1 MVPAVSDGIP
11 PVPPYS
17 GSRFASFPFRL
28 QAFHLLRG
36 AFPGASARF
45 RIATFAALL
54 PRPGLDP
61 GGLGSSAFA
70 RHYSR
75 NHSCS
80 LLLPLLRCFSSRRSL
95 RYRGARPS
103 AARVSPFGHP
113 RIKSHLRLPAA
124 FRSLSRPSSPPRAT
138 GIPRAPFSFSF
149 PHPRLPTGLLVFSV
163 SRYVNEL
170 SRPPSPRR
178 LSAPAAIPPEKDKEE
193 RPSISSTTKNFLWTF
208 LRRGSRGF
216 RNGSA
221 KVQQNLISPSFCQT
235 FFSFFGANKP

>member
-45 RIATFAALL
+45 RIATLAALL

-80 LLLPLLRCFSSRRSL
+80 LLLPLLRCFSSRRSP
-95 RYRGARPS
+95 RSKRCAAFSRAGSPIRTSADQRPFAPPRGFSQLITSFIASESQGIRHVPFFPFT
-103 AARVSPFGHP
+103 SPRTGVPCGWIYF
-113 RIKSHLRLPAA
+113 RLP
-124 FRSLSRPSSPPRAT
+124 PYRAGCLYCHT
-138 GIPRAPFSFSF
+138 MS
-149 PHPRLPTGLLVFSV
+149 
-163 SRYVNEL
+163 
-170 SRPPSPRR
+170 
-178 LSAPAAIPPEKDKEE
+178 
-193 RPSISSTTKNFLWTF
+193 
-208 LRRGSRGF
+208 
-216 RNGSA
+216 
-221 KVQQNLISPSFCQT
+221 
-235 FFSFFGANKP
+235 

>member
-17 GSRFASFPFRL
+17 GFRFASFPFRL

-45 RIATFAALL
+45 RIATLAALL

-80 LLLPLLRCFSSRRSL
+80 LLLPLLRCFSSRRS
-95 RYRGARPS
+95 
-103 AARVSPFGHP
+103 P
-113 RIKSHLRLPAA
+113 RSKRCAA
-124 FRSLSRPSSPPRAT
+124 FSRAGFPIRTSADQRPFAPPRGFSQLVTSFIASGSQ

-170 SRPPSPRR
+170 SRPPARSRTPSASARPPGSPG
-178 LSAPAAIPPEKDKEE
+178 PPRSPE
-193 RPSISSTTKNFLWTF
+193 RS
-208 LRRGSRGF
+208 
-216 RNGSA
+216 
-221 KVQQNLISPSFCQT
+221 
-235 FFSFFGANKP
+235 

>member
-1 MVPAVSDGIP
+1 MVPADSDGIP

-28 QAFHLLRG
+28 QASHLLRG

-45 RIATFAALL
+45 RIATLAALL
-54 PRPGLDP
+54 PRRGLDP
-61 GGLGSSAFA
+61 RGLGSSAFA

-75 NHSCS
+75 NHYCS
-80 LLLPLLRCFSSRRSL
+80 LLLPLLRCFSSRRSP

-103 AARVSPFGHP
+103 AARVPPFGHP
-113 RIKSHLRLPAA
+113 RIKGHLRLPAA

-178 LSAPAAIPPEKDKEE
+178 LSAPAAIPPVPGSPAP
-193 RPSISSTTKNFLWTF
+193 RVRLVVPSGVEPLTPTLSVWCSDQLSYETVLSNCPT
-208 LRRGSRGF
+208 LRV
-216 RNGSA
+216 RNS
-221 KVQQNLISPSFCQT
+221 KKLQE
-235 FFSFFGANKP
+235 

>member
-54 PRPGLDP
+54 PRRGLDP
-61 GGLGSSAFA
+61 RGLGSSAFA

-80 LLLPLLRCFSSRRSL
+80 LLLPLLRCFSSRRSP
-95 RYRGARPS
+95 RSKRCEASPVRPS
-103 AARVSPFGHP
+103 RFPFHIPVSRRGCSCSLFPVTSMNSLGLRRAP
-113 RIKSHLRLPAA
+113 ARLPPEPGLPAP
-124 FRSLSRPSSPPRAT
+124 RVRLVVPSGVEPLTPTLSVWCSDQLSY
-138 GIPRAPFSFSF
+138 G
-149 PHPRLPTGLLVFSV
+149 TGLSNCSTLHVRNSKK
-163 SRYVNEL
+163 R
-170 SRPPSPRR
+170 
-178 LSAPAAIPPEKDKEE
+178 KE
-193 RPSISSTTKNFLWTF
+193 
-208 LRRGSRGF
+208 
-216 RNGSA
+216 
-221 KVQQNLISPSFCQT
+221 
-235 FFSFFGANKP
+235 